1 MPVNNPWVKYI
12 DRTYE
17 QIKAAVLLR
26 LGLSNPEITDHS
38 ESNPLVII
46 LSFFAGAL
54 EMLGYYIDNM
64 AREAFLAT
72 ARRFTS
78 VIKLAKQLDY
88 RVKAIN
94 PASVD
99 IYFTLLDGAQ
109 APINLGTN
117 TLIPA
122 GTEVQTA
129 NGTKFITT
137 QSLVVP
143 AGQSTGV
150 VGAIQVVAQ
159 SGITLGTSNG
169 LTNQAFAIGTDY
181 VHSSLGIT
189 IGVDVWV
196 PLTSFGFAKPT
207 DKVFVVNIHENG
219 IAYAEFGDGTFGAIP
234 PVGQDIIGSYTT
246 SIGAD
251 ANTIQPQTIT
261 TLNTALVLPGVST
274 IKVTNY
280 FSPSGG
286 RNYESIENIRFRAPL
301 SLRTLERAVTYQ
313 DYIDVALLAN
323 GVIKAEVSYCCGSC
337 ITIYI
342 LPENG
347 GLASLGLLNATKD
360 FICDKKIITTCVSV
374 KAAGT
379 TVVALQLTVNGNF
392 RQDPLLIRAD
402 VIAALVAFG
411 SYDNQKIN
419 GSIKLSDIY
428 AVVNNLDRVDFSNII
443 SISTIPYARP
453 QDANYNQLNWVRQTL
468 ITSASKNKYRLEYNG
483 LGNFA
488 LSKNG
493 NYLQN
498 LIIGQ
503 NFTDENIDFEI
514 QIGIYGSG
522 NVWEFT
528 TYPANRDINLD
539 DYTIPILDP
548 NNIDLTVIETSSTL
562 NCKPNCPD

>member
-17 QIKAAVLLR
+17 QIKAAILLR
-26 LGLSNPEITDHS
+26 LGISNPEITDHS

-46 LSFFAGAL
+46 LSFFAGAF
-54 EMLGYYIDNM
+54 EMLGYYVDNM

-72 ARRFTS
+72 ARRFKS
-78 VIKLAKQLDY
+78 VVKIAKQLDY

-99 IYFTLLDGAQ
+99 IYFTLLDASND
-109 APINLGTN
+109 PINLATN

-122 GTEVQTA
+122 GTEVQTT

-137 QSLVVP
+137 QSLVIP
-143 AGQSTGV
+143 AGAYQGV

-159 SGITLGTSNG
+159 TGVVLGNSTG
-169 LTNQAFAIGTDY
+169 AANQAFALGTNY
-181 VHSSLGIT
+181 VHDSLGIT
-189 IGVDVWV
+189 IGPDVWI
-196 PLTSFGFAKPT
+196 PLSSFGFAKPG
-207 DKVFVVNIHENG
+207 DKVFIVNIHEDG

-234 PVGQDIIGSYTT
+234 AAGNDIIGSFKT

-261 TLNTALVLPGVST
+261 TLNTALVLPGVT
-274 IKVTNY
+274 KINVTNY
-280 FSPSGG
+280 FSPTGG
-286 RNYESIENIRFRAPL
+286 RAYENIENIRFRAPL

-323 GVIKAEVSYCCGSC
+323 GVGKAEVSYCCGSC

-360 FICDKKIITTCVSV
+360 FMCDKKIITTCVNI

-379 TVVALQLTVNGNF
+379 TIVYLKLTVNANF
-392 RQDPLLIRAD
+392 RQDPTLVRAD
-402 VIAALVAFG
+402 VLAALLEFG

-419 GSIKLSDIY
+419 GSMKLSDIY
-428 AVVNNLDRVDFSNII
+428 TVVNTLDRVDFSNII
-443 SISTIPYARP
+443 SIYTIPYARP
-453 QDANYNQLNWVRQTL
+453 QDTNYNQLNWARQTL
-468 ITSASKNKYRLEYNG
+468 ETSAGKNKYRLEYNG

-488 LSKNG
+488 LSLNG
-493 NYLQN
+493 NYIQN
-498 LIIGQ
+498 LTLGQ
-503 NFTDENIDFEI
+503 NYTDNNIAFEI
-514 QIGIYGSG
+514 LTGIYAIG

-528 TYPANRDINLD
+528 TYPANVDINLD
-539 DYTIPILDP
+539 DYTIPTLDP
-548 NNIDLTVIETSSTL
+548 NYIDLTVIETTSTL